1 MEIRKTVLVPHPA
14 ESMFDLIEAA
24 EHYPAFV
31 AGCRAAQ
38 IVERSD
44 EVVAARLTLRQ
55 AGLSFDLETRNP
67 KRRPH
72 WMAIHLTRG
81 PFRHFQGEWR
91 LTPLNATACRIDF
104 TLSYELDGVVGRVAA
119 PVFARIADNLVDAF
133 VERAARVLRPAP
145 ELTPAE
151 SPTSTARS
159 DSPVS
164 ALPAAPAA
172 PPTHDHTTEPHAM
185 DTLKPDAAFLI
196 DTLRASK
203 LGIEL
208 TDGQLARLAAL
219 VTLHHANEGDV
230 LVPEGISDSHLYL
243 LVKGALGAVKNAG
256 SAEQVTLST
265 LSAGDI
271 AGELSF
277 MDGQK
282 RYASLMALSDAT
294 VIGLSRESL
303 EGVLESDPWLVY
315 RVMRNILRSTHQLQY
330 RLSMQQAELSNY
342 IYKQHGRY

>member
-55 AGLSFDLETRNP
+55 AGLSFELETRNP

-133 VERAARVLRPAP
+133 VERAARVLKPAP
-145 ELTPAE
+145 DLTPAQGPA
-151 SPTSTARS
+151 SP
-159 DSPVS
+159 
-164 ALPAAPAA
+164 LPDA
-172 PPTHDHTTEPHAM
+172 PPTLTPAPPPPLTPDHATEPHAM
-185 DTLKPDAAFLI
+185 DTLKPDTAFLI
-196 DTLRASK
+196 DTLRTSK
-203 LGIEL
+203 LGVEL
-208 TDGQLARLAAL
+208 TDAQLARLASL
-219 VTLHHANEGDV
+219 VTLHHASEGDV
-230 LVPEGISDSHLYL
+230 LVPEGTSDSHLYL

-256 SAEQVTLST
+256 SAEQVTLNA

-303 EGVLESDPWLVY
+303 ESVLDSDPWLVY